1 MQTTKIL
8 NKGPQATVAPKMGLS
23 KVARIT
29 GTPVKHSSKI
39 APLSKTVRSLKH
51 SSTIVASYGSSGYG
65 PVGGDARIKVIGV
78 GGGGGNA
85 VNRMISSG
93 LQVSWSGMI
102 DLGYM
107 VSLDE

>member
-1 MQTTKIL
+1 MQTTKIS
-8 NKGPQATVAPKMGLS
+8 NKGLKAIVAPGMGLS

-39 APLSKTVRSLKH
+39 APLTKTVRSLSP
-51 SSTIVASYGSSGYG
+51 SSTVVSSYESSGYG

-93 LQVSWSGMI
+93 LQVSQPTVSA
-102 DLGYM
+102 LG
-107 VSLDE
+107 

>member
-1 MQTTKIL
+1 MQSTKIS
-8 NKGPQATVAPKMGLS
+8 NKGLKAIVAPGMGLS

-29 GTPVKHSSKI
+29 GTPVKHSNKI
-39 APLSKTVRSLKH
+39 APFIKTVRGLSH
-51 SSTIVASYGSSGYG
+51 SPTVAASYESSGYG

-93 LQVSWSGMI
+93 LQVSLPIVSA
-102 DLGYM
+102 LG
-107 VSLDE
+107 